1 MLGAHDVELGVVGK
15 FVLNVAIFGLL
26 IVGLWRIEQRIDK
39 GQTLI
44 ALALLAVVGIIGRI
58 VFNPLPNISPVTILI
73 LLAGAHYGVRHGVVL
88 ATVITVGS
96 NMVLG
101 HGIWTFYQAVGWS
114 LVACLG
120 AYLSMWLVNSQD
132 KLNLN
137 RLMVLGFV
145 SAFVFDWFVSL
156 SVLHTQSISY
166 LMPYLVQGLMYD
178 LVHAFGNLVFA
189 AWLGVPVSDILKRH
203 YSFNLEAPT
212 NVQLSA

>member
-1 MLGAHDVELGVVGK
+1 MLGAHDVELGVVGT

-101 HGIWTFYQAVGWS
+101 HGIWTLYQAVGWS

-156 SVLHTQSISY
+156 SVLHTQPMSY
-166 LMPYLVQGLMYD
+166 LTPYLVQGLMYD

-203 YSFNLEAPT
+203 YSFNLEAPM
-212 NVQLSA
+212 NVQLPA